1 MNDRLVAT
9 VSTTINAS
17 SADVWQA
24 LVTPAAIER
33 YMFRTSVISDWVVGS
48 EIVWRSTW
56 EGRAYEDKGIILQI
70 VPERVLEYSH
80 FSPRSGFPDV
90 PENYHIVTVEISA
103 DGQRTHVVLSQDNNP
118 TEQARDH
125 AKQVWSMMLAALRQ
139 FVER

>member
-1 MNDRLVAT
+1 MNDGLVAT

-17 SADVWQA
+17 SADVWLA
-24 LVTPAAIER
+24 LVTPAAIEE
-33 YMFRTSVISDWVVGS
+33 YMFGATVISDWGVGS
-48 EIVWRSTW
+48 QIVWRGAW

-80 FSPRSGFPDV
+80 FSPRSGLPDV
-90 PENYHIVTVEISA
+90 PENYHIVTVEISS

-125 AKQVWSMMLAALRQ
+125 SKHVWSMMLAALTRY
-139 FVER
+139 VER